1 MASVQTVEVTKCSV
15 DGCNKAAVV
24 KGLCQNHY
32 RRLLQYGDPLAAKRA
47 FYGVPTKVVALTI
60 PEVLA
65 EAIAA
70 DGKRVGPFITQ
81 MLCESKWGKSTLE
94 ANGVELNPGAFANV
108 DAVEGEVKEKKP
120 RKKKK
125 AAEAAS

>member
-1 MASVQTVEVTKCSV
+1 MAAAQTVEVTKCSV

-32 RRLLQYGDPLAAKRA
+32 RRLLAYGDPLASKRA

-81 MLCESKWGKSTLE
+81 MLCESKWGKATLE
-94 ANGVELNPGAFANV
+94 ANGVELSPNAFSNLNETDEA
-108 DAVEGEVKEKKP
+108 EEKKP
-120 RKKKK
+120 AKKKK
-125 AAEAAS
+125 AKAEASA

>member
-1 MASVQTVEVTKCSV
+1 MATTTVEVTKCSV

-32 RRLLQYGDPLAAKRA
+32 RRLLAYGDPLASKRA
-47 FYGVPTKVVALTI
+47 FYGVPTKVVALTV

-65 EAIAA
+65 DAIVAE
-70 DGKRVGPFITQ
+70 GKRVGPFITQ
-81 MLCESKWGKSTLE
+81 MLCESKWGKATLE
-94 ANGVELNPGAFANV
+94 ANGVELSPNAFSNI
-108 DAVEGEVKEKKP
+108 DAVEEQAEKKP

-125 AAEAAS
+125 ADAAA